1 MKCDYMGSFDDHFE
15 LYKRFKK
22 DAENQ
27 DNFEG
32 TRVETYFLS
41 AYHLIEACAAKERV
55 HINKHQKVRASLT
68 ENPFIFKN
76 DTEVVW
82 RSFQRIENQ
91 LRPKFAYA
99 MSWASEDMKEVMG
112 NFKSIEGICLKVLT

>member
-1 MKCDYMGSFDDHFE
+1 MGNFDSHFS

-22 DAENQ
+22 DAENE

-32 TRVETYFLS
+32 TRVEAFFLS
-41 AYHLIEACAAKERV
+41 AYHLIEACSARERI
-55 HINKHQKVRASLT
+55 HINKHQKVRATLT
-68 ENPFIFKN
+68 ENPFIIGD
-76 DTEVVW
+76 DTEEVW

-99 MSWASEDMKEVMG
+99 LSWNLEDLKEVKR
-112 NFKSIEGICLKVLT
+112 NFESIEGICLKVLA